1 MDHDRVEFG
10 IAELMGEMWKGEVI
24 AGGGDR
30 RLMGGHR
37 LNLSRKKQY
46 ETVLYC
52 FMTTGQGA
60 AVRQPSLV
68 TGCPGDT
75 VSCLMDTTDPRV
87 ARTRTTVLGTA
98 ADIVVEQGPTALT
111 VDAVVARSGVAR
123 STIYRHW
130 PTRDE
135 LLVDV
140 FDYCAPSI
148 VRPPA
153 DLGFEDAMRYFLHD
167 LVTQMSD
174 PKWNRMLPAMLALKA
189 YEPQIA
195 EMERRMEEMQN
206 DVSADLF
213 ARGQRE
219 GLFGP
224 ELDDRQAIALMVG
237 PLIFA
242 VLTNEVPLSTQLAD
256 AALACFM
263 AGLSR

>member
-1 MDHDRVEFG
+1 M
-10 IAELMGEMWKGEVI
+10 
-24 AGGGDR
+24 
-30 RLMGGHR
+30 
-37 LNLSRKKQY
+37 
-46 ETVLYC
+46 
-52 FMTTGQGA
+52 
-60 AVRQPSLV
+60 RQPSLA
-68 TGCPGDT
+68 TECPGDT

-140 FDYCAPSI
+140 FDYCAPAI
-148 VRPPA
+148 VKPPA
-153 DLGFEDAMRYFLHD
+153 DLGFEDAMRYFLYD
-167 LVTQMSD
+167 LVAQMSD

-195 EMERRMEEMQN
+195 AMERRMEEMQN

-242 VLTNEVPLSTQLAD
+242 VLTNEVPLSNALAD
-256 AALACFM
+256 AGLRCFM

>member
-1 MDHDRVEFG
+1 MD
-10 IAELMGEMWKGEVI
+10 I
-24 AGGGDR
+24 
-30 RLMGGHR
+30 
-37 LNLSRKKQY
+37 
-46 ETVLYC
+46 
-52 FMTTGQGA
+52 
-60 AVRQPSLV
+60 
-68 TGCPGDT
+68 
-75 VSCLMDTTDPRV
+75 TDPRV
-87 ARTRTTVLGTA
+87 ARTRATVLGTA

-140 FDYCAPSI
+140 FDYCAPAI
-148 VRPPA
+148 AKPPT

-167 LVTQMSD
+167 IVAQMSD

-195 EMERRMEEMQN
+195 AMERRMEEMQN

-213 ARGQRE
+213 ARGERE

-224 ELDDRQAIALMVG
+224 ELDDRQAIALLVG

-242 VLTNEVPLSTQLAD
+242 VLTNEVPLSNELAD
-256 AALACFM
+256 AGLRCFM
-263 AGLSR
+263 AGLSC

>member
-1 MDHDRVEFG
+1 MD
-10 IAELMGEMWKGEVI
+10 EMPLSEVI

-30 RLMGGHR
+30 WLMGGHR
-37 LNLSRKKQY
+37 RNLSRKKQY
-46 ETVLYC
+46 KTVLYC
-52 FMTTGQGA
+52 FMRFGHEGV
-60 AVRQPSLV
+60 VRQPSRTALP
-68 TGCPGDT
+68 TECRGGT
-75 VSCLMDTTDPRV
+75 VCGRMDTTDPRV
-87 ARTRTTVLGTA
+87 ARTRATVLGTA

-140 FDYCAPSI
+140 FDYCAPVI
-148 VRPPA
+148 AKPPA
-153 DLGFEDAMRYFLHD
+153 DLGFEDAMRYFLYD

-195 EMERRMEEMQN
+195 AMERRMEEMQN

-213 ARGQRE
+213 ARGERE

-224 ELDDRQAIALMVG
+224 DLDDRQAIALMVG

-242 VLTNEVPLSTQLAD
+242 VLTNEVPLGNELAD
-256 AALACFM
+256 AGLRCFM
-263 AGLSR
+263 AGLAR